1 MRPPSRR
8 IAQPH
13 AKQVFFLS
21 MTHIRIVT
29 KEYTPFNLPMAVVE
43 GNYSPIKYRT
53 AKKEEKLIFMK
64 RQQ

>member
-1 MRPPSRR
+1 
-8 IAQPH
+8 
-13 AKQVFFLS
+13 